1 MNVPLN
7 EFKINNKE
15 STKTPPEVA
24 LASLLLTLNTFMYHL
39 IQRFSD
45 VLWRYRKRPIAW
57 NQLRCF
63 SQQLWAYICQLTT
76 LTILSKQ
83 TLPYLL
89 LEPVRQK
96 RIGTAQ
102 KNEVFHLGF
111 LQLMWPNRSFPAFG
125 LKYGEIQSFSPK
137 PQFSCIRTE
146 FGEILCISPYSSP
159 NAGKLRIWSHSL
171 KKSLM
176 ENLIFFVQCGRNSF
190 RI

>member
-111 LQLMWPNRSFPAFG
+111 LQLMWPN
-125 LKYGEIQSFSPK
+125 
-137 PQFSCIRTE
+137 PQFSRIRTE
-146 FGEILCISPYSSP
+146 IRRNTEFLSESAVFLHSDWIRRDTLYFSVFQSECGKTADLVTFTEEIL
-159 NAGKLRIWSHSL
+159 NGKLNFFCAVWS
-171 KKSLM
+171 
-176 ENLIFFVQCGRNSF
+176 EFV
-190 RI
+190 

>member
-15 STKTPPEVA
+15 SRKTPPEVA
-24 LASLLLTLNTFMYHL
+24 LASLLLTLNTFMYRL

-83 TLPYLL
+83 TLSFLL
-89 LEPVRQK
+89 PEPVPQK
-96 RIGTAQ
+96 RIGTGQ
-102 KNEVFHLGF
+102 KNKVFHLGF
-111 LQLMWPNRSFPAFG
+111 LQLMWPN
-125 LKYGEIQSFSPK
+125 

-159 NAGKLRIWSHSL
+159 NAGKLRIWSH
-171 KKSLM
+171 
-176 ENLIFFVQCGRNSF
+176 
-190 RI
+190 